1 MHFSS
6 LKPSVQPSAR
16 KAITRPIGSEVKL
29 NSSAGHKL
37 TISRIWQVMTA
48 EGRRTVHNLKDPK
61 RDILCILKYS
71 FLYFF
76 YFPYCLSPW
85 LLFQIPK
92 DILVQDM
99 PILTSKGLVS
109 KLRVNSSSLQAGCE

>member
-37 TISRIWQVMTA
+37 TISRIWQVMT
-48 EGRRTVHNLKDPK
+48 E
-61 RDILCILKYS
+61 
-71 FLYFF
+71 
-76 YFPYCLSPW
+76 
-85 LLFQIPK
+85 
-92 DILVQDM
+92 VQGEEDSAHSA
-99 PILTSKGLVS
+99 I
-109 KLRVNSSSLQAGCE
+109 